1 MTKRISGYQ
10 VTAVF
15 FVPADPNDLQAMV
28 DANDAIS
35 QFCADAQNRGF
46 KALDI
51 QQKFIQRREVLD
63 EPTPVEVAFDVSA
76 EFGKTMQEVG
86 APMVTKN
93 LDDAIMKQSGLD
105 IPAALDRRKST

>member
-51 QQKFIQRREVLD
+51 QQKFIQRREVPD
-63 EPTPVEVAFDVSA
+63 EPTFHSTT
-76 EFGKTMQEVG
+76 K
-86 APMVTKN
+86 PM
-93 LDDAIMKQSGLD
+93 DDAMRESIGMPPRD
-105 IPAALDRRKST
+105 EMPPIPKGLDRRKST